1 MDMGAGERPS
11 RGGARGRR
19 RWICGL
25 LAMTAA
31 LLAFPAA
38 AHATQDLGIT
48 QEVST
53 NVVKPDGQVT
63 VDVTVTNLGD
73 VQSPANDVEAYLYS
87 FREYAK
93 AADAPYR
100 SFSNTNGSCV
110 DNSGPA
116 YGMLYHG
123 LKCTIGS
130 LAPGESAR
138 ITAVIEVHDSMRHF
152 ADLYADSPDVDYYD
166 EVSADNHAMD
176 KIAEDVPPKITGSGK
191 LKLRGVPNGCVPGDF
206 TIRVKARAPGVK
218 KVQASLYMGNYENGM
233 GGRWQKNARGDHLAA
248 RVPIARI
255 NGPVLN
261 QVFKLKVKAK
271 RGGRKPLERV
281 VAFQLC

>member
-1 MDMGAGERPS
+1 MDTGAGARS
-11 RGGARGRR
+11 SGGVRRGRR
-19 RWICGL
+19 RLCGL
-25 LAMTAA
+25 IAMTTA

-38 AHATQDLGIT
+38 AHATQDLGVT
-48 QEVST
+48 QTVST

-63 VDVTVTNLGD
+63 VEVTVTNLGD
-73 VQSPANDVEAYLYS
+73 GPSPANDIEAYLYS

-100 SFSNTNGSCV
+100 SFSATNGSCV

-123 LKCTIGS
+123 LKCAIGS

-138 ITAVIEVHDSMRHF
+138 ITAVIEVHDSMRHYV
-152 ADLYADSPDVDYYD
+152 DLLADSPDVDYYD
-166 EVSADNHAMD
+166 EVNADNHAVD

-191 LKLRGVPNGCVPGDF
+191 LRLQGLPSGCVPGDF
-206 TIRVKARAPGVK
+206 TLRVKAKAPGVK
-218 KVQASLYMGNYENGM
+218 KVQASLYMGNYDNGM
-233 GGRWQKNARGDHLAA
+233 GGRWQKNAHGDHLVA
-248 RVPIARI
+248 RVPISRI
-255 NGPVLN
+255 NDPVLN
-261 QVFKLKVKAK
+261 QVFKLKVRAK
-271 RGGRKPLERV
+271 RGGRKPLERI